1 MFRKKFSNNLELKGN
16 SRQRLY
22 DDLGL
27 MSLCKKPWYNKLIF
41 FYRIAN
47 GLRPDYFQSLIDL
60 PSEGI
65 YPLRSVS
72 AGKLKLILSLS
83 KSFEKSL
90 FPYFIE

>member
-1 MFRKKFSNNLELKGN
+1 
-16 SRQRLY
+16 
-22 DDLGL
+22 
-27 MSLCKKPWYNKLIF
+27 MSLRKKPWYNKLIF

-47 GLRPDYFQSLIDL
+47 GLRPDYFQSRIDL

-72 AGKLKLILSLS
+72 AGKLKLLLSPS
-83 KSFEKSL
+83 KNFEKFL